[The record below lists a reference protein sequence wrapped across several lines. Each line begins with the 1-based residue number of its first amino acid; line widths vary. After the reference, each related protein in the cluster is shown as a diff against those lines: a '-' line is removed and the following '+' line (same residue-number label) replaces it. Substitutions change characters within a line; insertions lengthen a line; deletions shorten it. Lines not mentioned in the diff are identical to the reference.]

1 MTEPGAAVAGRRLGG
16 RYRMEALLA
25 TGGMGE
31 VWVARDLL
39 LDRAVAVK
47 VLGGALAGDG
57 RAAERLRREARAAAR
72 LEHPSIARVLD
83 LGEQDGRPYLVM
95 ELLEGESLAARI
107 DRAGAMAPPEA
118 ARVVAAVADALE
130 AAHRAGVVHR
140 DVKPGNVFLTSD
152 GEVKVLDFGIASAAG
167 EAALTT
173 GELLGTPAYLAPER
187 VLGHPATP
195 AADVYALGVVLY
207 ELLAGHR
214 PFDDGSD
221 IEVAMAHVHAHP
233 APLAVVAPSAPSFL
247 VAACEQAMAKDPSAR
262 PPSAAALGRLVRARR
277 PDPGPPVTSPLPR
290 AVASPSTRPLP
301 LPAARRPRS
310 RSRRRGL
317 LVALLLAGAVLAA
330 LPVLGGSLPWVGEQL
345 EAPFAVPA
353 PGGATPSTGA
363 PGQGAADPG
372 AEPDPAAQPSGE
384 ADQPAAA
391 DPATGDPPADRGDE
405 DRDRDDD
412 SSGSGR
418 SGGGDSGGGGSSG
431 PG

>member
-1 MTEPGAAVAGRRLGG
+1 M
-16 RYRMEALLA
+16 
-25 TGGMGE
+25 
-31 VWVARDLL
+31 
-39 LDRAVAVK
+39 
-47 VLGGALAGDG
+47 LGGALAGDG

-233 APLAVVAPSAPSFL
+233 APLAVVAPSAPSSL

-277 PDPGPPVTSPLPR
+277 PGPPVTSPLPR
-290 AVASPSTRPLP
+290 AVASPSTRLLP

-330 LPVLGGSLPWVGEQL
+330 LPVLGGSLPWVGR
-345 EAPFAVPA
+345 ARGAVRRPCPRRRHPDDRRPRPGRSRPRARPRRPA
-353 PGGATPSTGA
+353 VRRGRPTRRRRPGDRRPTRRPWRRGPR
-363 PGQGAADPG
+363 PG
-372 AEPDPAAQPSGE
+372 
-384 ADQPAAA
+384 
-391 DPATGDPPADRGDE
+391 R
-405 DRDRDDD
+405 RLR
-412 SSGSGR
+412 GSGR

>member
-1 MTEPGAAVAGRRLGG
+1 MTEPAAVTEGRRLGG

-31 VWVARDLL
+31 VWAARDLL

-72 LEHPSIARVLD
+72 LEHPNIARVLD

-95 ELLEGESLAARI
+95 ELLEGESLAGRI

-118 ARVVAAVADALE
+118 ARVAVAVADALE

-140 DVKPGNVFLTSD
+140 DVKPGNVFLTSG

-173 GELLGTPAYLAPER
+173 GEMLGTPAYLAPER
-187 VLGHPATP
+187 VLGHSATP
-195 AADVYALGVVLY
+195 AADIYALGVVLY
-207 ELLAGHR
+207 ELLAGRR

-221 IEVAMAHVHAHP
+221 IELAMAHVHAQP
-233 APLAVVAPSAPSFL
+233 APLALAAPSAPPSM

-262 PPSAAALGRLVRARR
+262 PPSAAAFAQLVRARR
-277 PDPGPPVTSPLPR
+277 PGPGLP
-290 AVASPSTRPLP
+290 ATRPLP
-301 LPAARRPRS
+301 LPAAVPAAVASSVPTAPVAGRRRS

-330 LPVLGGSLPWVGEQL
+330 LPVLGGGSLPWAGERL
-345 EAPFAVPA
+345 ETPFVVQV
-353 PGGATPSTGA
+353 PGGVTPADG
-363 PGQGAADPG
+363 DPG
-372 AEPDPAAQPSGE
+372 AQLSGE
-384 ADQPAAA
+384 ADPPAVA
-391 DPATGDPPADRGDE
+391 DPAGGDDLPADGGDRV
-405 DRDRDDD
+405 RDRDDD

>member
-1 MTEPGAAVAGRRLGG
+1 MTEPGAATEGRRLGG
-16 RYRMEALLA
+16 RYRLEALLA

-31 VWVARDLL
+31 VWAARDLL

-95 ELLEGESLAARI
+95 ELLAGESLAARI
-107 DRAGAMAPPEA
+107 DRARAMAPPEA

-130 AAHRAGVVHR
+130 AAHRGGVVHR

-173 GELLGTPAYLAPER
+173 GEMVGTPAYLAPER

-195 AADVYALGVVLY
+195 AADIYALGVVLY
-207 ELLAGHR
+207 ELLAGRR

-221 IEVAMAHVHAHP
+221 IELAMAHVHAQP
-233 APLAVVAPSAPSFL
+233 APLALAAPSAPPSM
-247 VAACEQAMAKDPSAR
+247 VAACKQAMAKDPSAR
-262 PPSAAALGRLVRARR
+262 PPSAAAFAQLVRAQR
-277 PDPGPPVTSPLPR
+277 PGPGLP
-290 AVASPSTRPLP
+290 ATRPLP
-301 LPAARRPRS
+301 LPAAVASNVPTALVAGRHRS

-330 LPVLGGSLPWVGEQL
+330 LPVLGGGSLPWAGERL
-345 EAPFAVPA
+345 ETPFVVQV
-353 PGGATPSTGA
+353 PGGVTPADG
-363 PGQGAADPG
+363 DPG
-372 AEPDPAAQPSGE
+372 AQLSGE
-384 ADQPAAA
+384 ADPPAVA
-391 DPATGDPPADRGDE
+391 DPAGGDDLPADGGDRV
-405 DRDRDDD
+405 RDRDDD

-431 PG
+431 TG

>member
-1 MTEPGAAVAGRRLGG
+1 MTETGAATEGRRLGG

-31 VWVARDLL
+31 VWAARDLL

-83 LGEQDGRPYLVM
+83 LGEQGGRPYLVM

-107 DRAGAMAPPEA
+107 GRAGAMAPPEA

-140 DVKPGNVFLTSD
+140 DVKPGNVFLTSA

-173 GELLGTPAYLAPER
+173 GEILGTPAYLAPER

-207 ELLAGHR
+207 ELLAGRR
-214 PFDDGSD
+214 PFGDGSG
-221 IEVAMAHVHAHP
+221 IERAMAHVHAHP
-233 APLAVVAPSAPSFL
+233 EPLALAAPSAPPFL

-262 PPSAAALGRLVRARR
+262 PPSAAAFARLVRAQR
-277 PDPGPPVTSPLPR
+277 PGPGLP
-290 AVASPSTRPLP
+290 ATRPLP
-301 LPAARRPRS
+301 LPAAVASSAPTLAQVAGRRRS

-317 LVALLLAGAVLAA
+317 LVALLVAGAVLAA
-330 LPVLGGSLPWVGEQL
+330 LPALGGALPWAGERL
-345 EAPFAVPA
+345 ESPFVVQV
-353 PGGATPSTGA
+353 PGGVTP
-363 PGQGAADPG
+363 ADG
-372 AEPDPAAQPSGE
+372 DSPAV
-384 ADQPAAA
+384 A
-391 DPATGDPPADRGDE
+391 DPAGGDDLPADGGDE
-405 DRDRDDD
+405 QGDRDDD
-412 SSGSGR
+412 SSGSRR
-418 SGGGDSGGGGSSG
+418 SGGHDAGGDGSGGGGGSSG

>member
-1 MTEPGAAVAGRRLGG
+1 MTEPGAAVEGRRLGG

-31 VWVARDLL
+31 VWAGRDLL

-72 LEHPSIARVLD
+72 LEHPNIARVLD

-107 DRAGAMAPPEA
+107 GRAGGMTPPEA
-118 ARVVAAVADALE
+118 SRVVAAVADALE
-130 AAHRAGVVHR
+130 AAHRARVVHR

-173 GELLGTPAYLAPER
+173 GEMLGTPAYLAPER

-195 AADVYALGVVLY
+195 AADIYALGVVLY
-207 ELLAGHR
+207 ELLAGRR
-214 PFDDGSD
+214 PFEDGSD
-221 IEVAMAHVHAHP
+221 IELAMAHVHAHP
-233 APLAVVAPSAPSFL
+233 APLAVAAPSAPPFL

-262 PPSAAALGRLVRARR
+262 PPSAAAFGQLIRAQR
-277 PDPGPPVTSPLPR
+277 PGSRPT
-290 AVASPSTRPLP
+290 ATRPLP
-301 LPAARRPRS
+301 LPAALPAAVASTVPTLPRVAGRRRS
-310 RSRRRGL
+310 RSRRRRL

-330 LPVLGGSLPWVGEQL
+330 LPVLGGGLLPWAGEQL
-345 EAPFAVPA
+345 ETPFVVQI
-353 PGGATPSTGA
+353 PG
-363 PGQGAADPG
+363 
-372 AEPDPAAQPSGE
+372 AQPSGE
-384 ADQPAAA
+384 AGPPAVA
-391 DPATGDPPADRGDE
+391 DPAGDDDPPADGGDE

-412 SSGSGR
+412 SGGSGR
-418 SGGGDSGGGGSSG
+418 SGGGDSGDGDSGGGGSSG

>member
-1 MTEPGAAVAGRRLGG
+1 MTEPGAAVEGRRLGG
-16 RYRMEALLA
+16 RYRMDALLA

-31 VWVARDLL
+31 VRAGRDLL

-72 LEHPSIARVLD
+72 LEHPNIARVLD

-107 DRAGAMAPPEA
+107 GRAGGMAPPEA
-118 ARVVAAVADALE
+118 SRVVAAVADALE

-173 GELLGTPAYLAPER
+173 GEMLGTPAYLAPER

-195 AADVYALGVVLY
+195 AADIYALGVVLY
-207 ELLAGHR
+207 ELLAGRR
-214 PFDDGSD
+214 PFEDGSD
-221 IEVAMAHVHAHP
+221 IELAMAHVHAHP
-233 APLAVVAPSAPSFL
+233 APLAVAAPSAPPFL

-262 PPSAAALGRLVRARR
+262 PLSAAAFGQLIRAQR
-277 PDPGPPVTSPLPR
+277 PGPRPT
-290 AVASPSTRPLP
+290 ATRPLP
-301 LPAARRPRS
+301 LPAAVASTVPTLPRVAGRRRS

-330 LPVLGGSLPWVGEQL
+330 LPVLGGGLLPWAGEQL
-345 EAPFAVPA
+345 ETPLVVQI
-353 PGGATPSTGA
+353 PG
-363 PGQGAADPG
+363 
-372 AEPDPAAQPSGE
+372 AQPSGE
-384 ADQPAAA
+384 AGPPAVA
-391 DPATGDPPADRGDE
+391 DPAGDDDPPVDGGHE

-412 SSGSGR
+412 SGGSGR
-418 SGGGDSGGGGSSG
+418 SGGGDSGDGDSGGGGSSG

>member
-1 MTEPGAAVAGRRLGG
+1 MTETGAATEGRRLGG

-31 VWVARDLL
+31 VWAARDLL

-83 LGEQDGRPYLVM
+83 LGEQGGRPYLVM

-107 DRAGAMAPPEA
+107 GRAGAMAPPEA

-207 ELLAGHR
+207 ELLAGRR
-214 PFDDGSD
+214 PFGDGSD
-221 IEVAMAHVHAHP
+221 IEQAMAHVHAHP
-233 APLAVVAPSAPSFL
+233 EPLALAAPSAPPFL

-262 PPSAAALGRLVRARR
+262 PPSAAAFAELVRAQR
-277 PDPGPPVTSPLPR
+277 PGPG
-290 AVASPSTRPLP
+290 
-301 LPAARRPRS
+301 LPAT
-310 RSRRRGL
+310 RRRGL
-317 LVALLLAGAVLAA
+317 LVALLVAGVVLAA
-330 LPVLGGSLPWVGEQL
+330 LPVLGGGSLPWPGERL
-345 EAPFAVPA
+345 ETPFVVQV
-353 PGGATPSTGA
+353 PGGVT
-363 PGQGAADPG
+363 
-372 AEPDPAAQPSGE
+372 
-384 ADQPAAA
+384 
-391 DPATGDPPADRGDE
+391 PADG
-405 DRDRDDD
+405 DRDDG

-418 SGGGDSGGGGSSG
+418 SGGHDSGEDDSDGDGSGGGGGSSG